1 MIVRGVDQTKKTRHG
16 STSSFQP
23 VAIRLIA
30 NALAFCLMWQP
41 ALASAAVVVDRHG
54 PAANQAVLDQAAN
67 GVGIVHIVPPTA
79 KGVSHNKFNQLDIEQ
94 QGLIFNNSRQTVKT
108 QLGGYIDGNTHLKK
122 ATARIIL
129 NEVTGT
135 NRSQLD
141 GYAEVAGRSAE
152 FVIANPN
159 GITCQGCGFINTPRA
174 ILTTGIPQMQEGE
187 LACFDVNDG
196 DLTINGL
203 SADNLDRVD
212 LLSRAIEINDAIHA
226 KQLHM
231 VTGRNVIDYADLSLR
246 KKADDGSVKPRF
258 ALDAKALGALYAN
271 RIFLVGTEAGVGVR
285 SASDMSASAIRI
297 DSDGTLQVKKAIA
310 QEELQFN
317 TQQDIVITE
326 SAYGKTAQLTALG
339 TIDNQD
345 LLAAEQ
351 TVRLEAGH
359 ITNRGDLIAG
369 LDRDGTL
376 NRQGRLTLAARHQIT
391 NKGELRSS
399 GTLHI
404 NTAQLDN
411 QAALIAGK
419 QVTVNAT
426 AGLEN
431 QQGEIDSQETLT
443 LTTGDLD
450 NSSGTIDSNAELT
463 VDAASLDNSSGTI
476 TAAGSGDSRL
486 TISGAIDNDHGTL
499 QANGANLQIRGSTL
513 SNQGGDILH
522 AGNGAATLTLQTL
535 DNSAS
540 GQIQAQSDLILNIPD
555 FAAGDGTLNAG
566 DQLILNTTGDIT
578 TATGSR
584 WLADNHLQINTD
596 GALNHYGELSTGG
609 NLGFSG
615 TNLTNH
621 AGAVLSAGHNL
632 NLALAGDILNELG
645 ARLSAANNLTLT
657 AVNLDNQGIIA
668 AGNDLTATLSH
679 NLTNSNT
686 LFAGNNAHLY
696 AVNQLHNTRG
706 ANIFAINDITI
717 AANSDLDKN
726 AAILNESA
734 TIEAYGGDIHLAT
747 HDLQNRDALP
757 SITLTPV
764 TTIRQEVFR
773 PLLHPGMFYGN
784 PALPKNQGYPILQE
798 KYPEALNIFEN
809 HTPNYAQKYFWEND
823 SGNRI
828 TRFVVNVTVQEEQA
842 DLSRRQAASLIA
854 GNNLTI
860 NAKATTNQLS
870 QIAANGDIH
879 ILGDTLT
886 NASVALHELTRG
898 SWLVG
903 RKKKDDSKRY
913 LQYDGKID
921 DSRTLSHLYST
932 ITAGGAFL
940 GDFTG
945 QVDNVSIRSNVPD
958 AVTSTLRNADTTAN
972 AKELNGVT
980 AATYNPVDHLTLP
993 QQGLFVVNRN
1003 PVSRYLVETNPAF
1016 TDYARFLSSDYLL
1029 ERLNYDPDQLTK
1041 RLGDGFYENRLIRDA
1056 IFHTTGKR
1064 YLAGQHNDEEQYR
1077 HLMENAIDARQR
1089 LNLSLGIAL
1098 TPDQAAQL
1106 TQDIVW
1112 LVEQE
1117 VQGQRVLAPVYYASA
1132 LKTDDL
1138 RSNGALLHAQQLV
1151 LNAGTIH
1158 NSGTISAR
1166 DNLHITAAVNL
1177 KNLGGAITSHSST
1190 GRMALVARDGNLL
1203 NTGGRITA
1211 GGDLHAVAGR
1221 DIKLQTRTIELR
1233 NGSGRNRQESV
1244 QHIGSSMTAGG
1255 NLQLQSG
1262 RGISIQGGKVKAGG
1276 NVALDAGRDLELAAV
1291 ANTQYN
1297 ENYRKSGRR
1306 KTHRIYSSVTHV
1318 GTTVDAG
1325 GDINATAGRDLTLT
1339 GSKATASGDIALNA
1353 LRDLAIKAVNDK
1365 TYSYLKTR
1373 KKRSFGRRKSTL
1385 EEERVSSNVG
1395 SAVTAGGHL
1404 TLNSRVNESN
1414 QIELTPGRK
1423 VDIVGSHLTAGKD
1436 LVVNAQEHLTL
1447 DAGEESY
1454 HYLKKK
1460 KKSGFAG
1467 LSKSSSKHQQDRLT
1481 TLGASLNAQRDVVL
1495 LSGTDT
1501 NVLAS
1506 HVAADENIQINAGRS
1521 GEGDINILSKQ
1532 NSDYQFHEEKK
1543 SNVGLSFSSKSV
1555 SIASK
1560 TTKGTSNT
1568 QTTNVAGRLNAGKN
1582 VTLGASRDINL
1593 VGSQVSANDDIRL
1606 DAGRDVNLL
1615 AAAERQD
1622 DKRWESES
1630 KIGISWNSDDNGI
1643 NFFAG
1648 KEATKTEIEEKA
1660 HLSAG
1665 SQLNAGRDVVTIAG
1679 RDINQLG
1686 GEAGAGRDIT
1696 YLAKRNLTL
1705 AADSDT
1711 LTRQET
1717 FEQSQSGLGI
1727 RIQHNYG
1734 KTKEA
1739 IKNTGQGDNA
1749 ISKASSV
1756 HNTVDSVSQ
1765 ALAGPQVSSSL
1776 GHSQTRSHVMQT
1788 QGFAQGSRLKAD
1800 RDIALI
1806 AGKQATLEGV
1816 RANAGRDIVLT
1827 GEKTTVQ
1834 SAQNTYA
1841 RQSEQTQSWT
1851 GIRQQGR
1858 SAGLGASLGADTVN
1872 VNTDSAAASNLTAHR
1887 DVAVTATDD
1896 IRIAGSDIDAGR
1908 DLHLNAGDQVTITTG
1923 QGNYREKHDGWNAGG
1938 EVGVTVFENG
1948 STLGYY
1954 VEVSGGQNDLQRTE
1968 TSHRNSHLNAG
1979 SQLNLD
1985 SQGDTTIAGATIGA
1999 DQLNI
2004 NVAGNLTIASLQ
2016 DTGKAE
2022 GKRWDGK
2029 VRVTVGAGASV
2040 SGSAGYGETDGQK
2053 AWVAEQTRLTGR
2065 KSVTINTKHH
2075 TQLDGALIAN
2085 IQEDGTDGGNLQLTT
2100 GTFGYRNLHDKH
2112 TEKSHYTH
2120 LSGSWSSE
2128 GASQNQGPDSDY
2140 TQTTGRHRGEETGS
2154 DLDSRTTWGIEGS
2167 YSNLDRKQINR
2178 ATVGDGSIVVTA
2190 DQQTGQDS
2198 TKGLNRDIH
2207 LAQVVTRD
2215 KESNTDLYLT
2225 ESAIEDTVGLFKED
2239 DPTTPKNEDTLDRWA
2254 TLVKDYGK
2262 NTTRQFIQM
2271 GKVAKAMSNS
2281 DNVAAQL
2288 MGAITQGMNDT
2299 LDALGTLT
2307 LGVVP
2312 VPGVK
2317 NHGGLVAQLPA
2328 LVFGDQLNN
2337 VVEITLKIT
2346 EDGRYEIDKYYV
2358 AGEDIN
2364 IENLPEDI
2372 RYAFVNGIQNS
2383 LEEAAR
2389 NGAMQTG
2396 TDRLLVAY
2404 NPEHGFLADII
2415 ETGWDKTLGA
2425 IFPSGNS
2432 RQVGEMW
2439 RYFSE
2444 NNIPMKGAGHSQGG
2458 LLTMRGLQWLGKGT
2472 IKVEKDDYNRP
2483 NYMFQI
2489 NGSPVKTDDF
2499 AKTVYSAIGYRDKDV
2514 FNPDPATGD
2523 HNINPGDFVPLVL
2536 GRNAK
2541 NMKESLD
2548 AMFNVLKLFGENSP
2562 HSNYFCTG
2570 DFCDNKQPGIGGNP

>member
-1 MIVRGVDQTKKTRHG
+1 MIGRVLDQKKKIWYGNTP
-16 STSSFQP
+16 SFQP

-30 NALAFCLMWQP
+30 IALAFCLMWQP
-41 ALASAAVVVDRHG
+41 TLASAAVVVDRHG

-67 GVGIVHIVPPTA
+67 GVGIVHIVTPTA
-79 KGVSHNKFNQLDIEQ
+79 KGVSHNKFKQLDIEQ

-108 QLGGYIDGNTHLKK
+108 QLGGYIEGNAHLKK

-159 GITCQGCGFINTPRA
+159 GITCKGCGFINTPRA
-174 ILTTGIPQMQEGE
+174 ILTTGIPQMHEGE

-196 DLTINGL
+196 ELTINGL
-203 SADNLDRVD
+203 NAENLDRVD
-212 LLSRAIEINDAIHA
+212 LLSRAIEINDAVHA

-231 VTGRNVIDYADLSLR
+231 VTGRNVIDYADLRLR

-339 TIDNQD
+339 TIDNQN

-351 TVRLEAGH
+351 AVRLEAGH
-359 ITNRGDLIAG
+359 ITNQGDLIAG

-376 NRQGRLTLAARHQIT
+376 NRQGRLALAARHQIT
-391 NKGELRSS
+391 NKGELTSS

-404 NTAQLDN
+404 NTARLDN

-419 QVTVNAT
+419 QVTVKAT
-426 AGLEN
+426 AALEN
-431 QQGEIDSQETLT
+431 HQGEIDSQETLT
-443 LTTGDLD
+443 LATGDLG

-463 VDAASLDNSSGTI
+463 VDAASLDNSSGTV
-476 TAAGSGDSRL
+476 TAVGSGDSRV
-486 TISGAIDNDHGTL
+486 TISGAINNDHGTL
-499 QANGANLQIRGSTL
+499 QANAVNLQIRASTL
-513 SNQGGDILH
+513 SNQGGNILH

-540 GQIQAQSDLILNIPD
+540 GQIQAQSDLTLNILN

-566 DQLILNTTGDIT
+566 DQLTLNTTGDIT
-578 TATGSR
+578 TAAGSR
-584 WLADNHLQINTD
+584 WLAANHLQINTD

-609 NLGFSG
+609 NLGFNGSK
-615 TNLTNH
+615 LTNH
-621 AGAVLSAGHNL
+621 AGAILSAGNHL
-632 NLALAGDILNELG
+632 DLALTGDVCNTLDARISAG
-645 ARLSAANNLTLT
+645 NNLTLN
-657 AVNLDNQGIIA
+657 ASNLDNQGVIA
-668 AGNDLTATLSH
+668 AGNDLTATLS
-679 NLTNSNT
+679 NDLTNGNT

-696 AVNQLHNTRG
+696 ADNQLHNTRG
-706 ANIFAINDITI
+706 ANFFAINDITI

-726 AAILNESA
+726 ASILNESA

-757 SITLTPV
+757 SITLTPGRR
-764 TTIRQEVFR
+764 THKEVFR
-773 PLLHPGMFYGN
+773 PLLYPGMFYGN
-784 PALPKNQGYPILQE
+784 PALPKNQGYPVLQE

-809 HTPNYAQKYFWEND
+809 HTPNYAQKYFWKND
-823 SGNRI
+823 SANRI
-828 TRFVVNVTVQEEQA
+828 TRFVVNVTVQEEKA
-842 DLSRRQAASLIA
+842 DLSCRQAASIIA
-854 GNNLTI
+854 GNNVTI
-860 NAKATTNQLS
+860 DAKATTNQLS
-870 QIAANGDIH
+870 QITANSDIH

-903 RKKKDDSKRY
+903 RKKKDASKRY
-913 LQYDGKID
+913 LQYEGKIN
-921 DSRTLSHLYST
+921 DSRTISHLYST
-932 ITAGGAFL
+932 ITAGGAIL

-945 QVDNVSIRSNVPD
+945 QVDNVSMRSNVPD
-958 AVTSTLRNADTTAN
+958 AVTSTLRNTDTTAN

-980 AATYNPVDHLTLP
+980 AATYNPVGHLILP
-993 QQGLFVVNRN
+993 KQGLFVVNRN

-1029 ERLNYDPDQLTK
+1029 ERINYDPNQLTK

-1056 IFHTTGKR
+1056 IFHATGKR

-1077 HLMENAIDARQR
+1077 YLMENAIDARQR

-1098 TPDQAAQL
+1098 TPDQVAQL

-1132 LKTDDL
+1132 LKADDL
-1138 RSNGALLHAQQLV
+1138 RANGALLHAQQLA
-1151 LNAGTIH
+1151 LSAETIH

-1166 DNLHITAAVNL
+1166 DNLNITAAVNL
-1177 KNLGGAITSHSST
+1177 KNLGGDITTHSST

-1203 NTGGRITA
+1203 NTGGRIA
-1211 GGDLHAVAGR
+1211 AAGDLHAVAGQ

-1233 NGSGRNRQESV
+1233 NGSGRNRQKRV

-1255 NLQLQSG
+1255 NLQLQSD
-1262 RGISIQGGKVKAGG
+1262 RDISIQGGKVKAGG
-1276 NVALDAGRDLELAAV
+1276 NVALDAGRDLELAAI
-1291 ANTQYN
+1291 ADTEYN
-1297 ENYRKSGRR
+1297 ENYRKSGGR

-1318 GTTVDAG
+1318 GTTVDSDG
-1325 GDINATAGRDLTLT
+1325 EIKATAGRDLTLA
-1339 GSKATASGDIALNA
+1339 GSKAAAGGDIALGA
-1353 LRDLAIKAVNDK
+1353 HRDLAIKAVNDK
-1365 TYSYLKTR
+1365 KYSYYKTR
-1373 KKRSFGRRKSTL
+1373 KKRSFGRRKSTQ
-1385 EEERVSSNVG
+1385 EEERMSSNFG
-1395 SAVTAGGHL
+1395 STVTAGGHL
-1404 TLNSRVNESN
+1404 TFNSRVNESN
-1414 QIELTPGRK
+1414 QIELTPGRN

-1436 LVVNAQEHLTL
+1436 LVVNAQEQLTL

-1467 LSKSSSKHQQDRLT
+1467 LSKSTSKHQQDRHT
-1481 TLGASLNAQRDVVL
+1481 TLGASLNARRDIVL

-1532 NSDYQFHEEKK
+1532 NSDYQFYEKIK

-1560 TTKGTSNT
+1560 TSKGFSNA

-1606 DAGRDVNLL
+1606 DAGCDVNVM

-1622 DKRWESES
+1622 DKNWESES
-1630 KIGISWNSDDNGI
+1630 KIGISWNSGDNGI
-1643 NFFAG
+1643 NFYAG
-1648 KEATKTEIEEKA
+1648 KEAIKREIEEKA
-1660 HLSAG
+1660 RLSAG

-1679 RDINQLG
+1679 RDISQLG
-1686 GEAGAGRDIT
+1686 GETSAGRDIT
-1696 YLAKRNLTL
+1696 YQAKRNLTL

-1711 LTRQET
+1711 FTRQET
-1717 FEQSQSGLGI
+1717 VEQSQSGLGI
-1727 RIQHNYG
+1727 HIQHNYG

-1756 HNTVDSVSQ
+1756 LNTVDSVSQ
-1765 ALAGPQVSSSL
+1765 TLSGPQVSSSL
-1776 GHSQTRSHVMQT
+1776 GHSKIRNRVQQTR
-1788 QGFAQGSRLKAD
+1788 GFAQGSRLKAD

-1816 RANAGRDIVLT
+1816 RANARRDIVLT
-1827 GEKTTVQ
+1827 GENTIIE

-1841 RQSEQTQSWT
+1841 HQSEHSRSWT

-1858 SAGLGASLGADTVN
+1858 SAGLGGSLGADTVD
-1872 VNTDSAAASNLTAHR
+1872 VNADSAAAAYLNAGRNVAITAME
-1887 DVAVTATDD
+1887 D
-1896 IRIAGSDIDAGR
+1896 IRVAGSDIAAVR
-1908 DLHLNAGDQVTITTG
+1908 DLHLNAGDQVIITTG

-1938 EVGVTVFENG
+1938 EVGVTAFENG

-1954 VEVSGGQNDLQRTE
+1954 VEVSGGQNDLQRNE
-1968 TSHRNSHLNAG
+1968 TSHRSSHLNAG
-1979 SQLNLD
+1979 SQLSLD
-1985 SQGDTTIAGATIGA
+1985 SQGDTTIAGATLDA
-1999 DQLNI
+1999 DRLNI
-2004 NVAGNLTIASLQ
+2004 NVGGNLTIASLQ
-2016 DTGKAE
+2016 DTGNAD

-2065 KSVTINTKHH
+2065 KSVTINTEKH
-2075 TQLDGALIAN
+2075 TQIDGVLIAN
-2085 IQEDGTDGGNLQLTT
+2085 IQEDGSDGGNLSIAT
-2100 GTFGYRNLHDKH
+2100 GTFGHRDLHDKH
-2112 TEKSHYTH
+2112 TEKSHYTS

-2128 GASQNQGPDSDY
+2128 RASQNQGSDSDY
-2140 TQTTGRHRGEETGS
+2140 TQTIGRHRKDETGN

-2167 YSNLDRKQINR
+2167 YSTLDRKQINR
-2178 ATVGDGSIVVTA
+2178 ATVGNGSIVVAA

-2198 TKGLNRDIH
+2198 AKDLNRDIN
-2207 LAQVVTRD
+2207 LTQVIIQD
-2215 KESNTDLYLT
+2215 KEETTKLYLS
-2225 ESAIEDTVGLFKED
+2225 ESAVEDMMGLFKKD
-2239 DPTTPKNEDTLDRWA
+2239 DPTAPQNEDTLDRWA
-2254 TLVKDYGK
+2254 TQIDKYGK

-2281 DNVAAQL
+2281 DNAAAQL

-2299 LDALGTLT
+2299 LDTLGAFT

-2312 VPGVK
+2312 GVE
-2317 NHGGLVAQLPA
+2317 NHGGVVTQLPA

-2337 VVEITLKIT
+2337 AVEITLKIT
-2346 EDGRYEIDKYYV
+2346 EDGRYEIDKYSV
-2358 AGEDIN
+2358 SGEDIN
-2364 IENLPEDI
+2364 IEDLPKDI
-2372 RYAFVNGIQNS
+2372 QYAFVNGIQNT
-2383 LEEAAR
+2383 LKEAAR
-2389 NGAMQTG
+2389 NGSMQTI
-2396 TDRLLVAY
+2396 TNRLFVAY
-2404 NPEHGFLADII
+2404 NPEHGFLADMI
-2415 ETGWDKTLGA
+2415 ESGWDTTLGRV
-2425 IFPSGNS
+2425 FPSGNA
-2432 RQVGEMW
+2432 RQIAEMW
-2439 RYFSE
+2439 EYFAVNE
-2444 NNIPMKGAGHSQGG
+2444 RPMKGAAHSQGG
-2458 LLTMRGLQWLGKGT
+2458 LLTMRALQWLKKGT
-2472 IKVEKDDYNRP
+2472 IKIEKDKIGDT
-2483 NYMFQI
+2483 NYKFQI
-2489 NGSPVKTDDF
+2489 NGSPVKTEEF
-2499 AKTVYSAIGYRDKDV
+2499 AKAVYSVIGYGDREV
-2514 FNPDPATGD
+2514 FNPDPDTGD
-2523 HNINPGDFVPLVL
+2523 HNINPEDFVPLIL
-2536 GRNAK
+2536 GRNAR

-2548 AMFNVLKLFGENSP
+2548 AMLNVLTLFGENSP